1 MKKIQN
7 LIIASAAATVLLT
20 GCAEA
25 YESDFN
31 VEKPADVALAET
43 LNGYEVLKNYT
54 GVRLGA
60 EMASNDAVNRNVLY
74 SQVLTNFNEV
84 TLSDAFQYS
93 AMVSDEGEI
102 DVLTMESAVNNA
114 AQSGMN
120 IFGTAMF
127 DPAQFNLNYMKVL
140 TKNLWI
146 PGTREEL
153 DQTEDFESY
162 DVNAQLEGDNF
173 STIVNDPDGQ
183 NGKVFYTNKNAKQ
196 MSIPVKLPN
205 DATLNDVEKISFDY
219 RTNNIKKVL
228 LARVKTATGI
238 AEKQLGIPETKDTWT
253 HYEINVKS
261 SGLDGIPTEELSSNE
276 FYLVIGQSATPQK
289 VYVDNVKLHIAY
301 VTEGHEE
308 ERPIEEKAA
317 DVKKGLN
324 DYTDALVG
332 KYGDEI
338 STWTVASNLLDDFLG
353 EMKSNDITG
362 DPNDFY
368 PNDYLGENYIVDI
381 CKNIHAAKPEMKLF
395 YAEGNMLGNDMKQDG
410 LKTYLAQWNGEGAQI
425 AGVDINA
432 EFAYNEQTMEET
444 KANYEALLNNLKE
457 TGLLVRLS
465 NLNVYPTDETGV
477 MQDVSQV
484 TTEQLQKMSVFYN
497 YIVQKYLEIIPQ
509 AQQYG
514 LSFASVNASSQ
525 SVGLWKNNNRL
536 PTYVGVANGLQ
547 SKETVW

>member
-205 DATLNDVEKISFDY
+205 GATLNDVEKISFDY

-289 VYVDNVKLHIAY
+289 VYVDNVKFHIAY

>member
-205 DATLNDVEKISFDY
+205 GATLNDVEKISFDY

-289 VYVDNVKLHIAY
+289 VYVDNVKFHIAY

-477 MQDVSQV
+477 MQDISQV

>member
-205 DATLNDVEKISFDY
+205 GATLNDVEKISFDY

-289 VYVDNVKLHIAY
+289 VYVDNVKFHIAY

-362 DPNDFY
+362 DPNEFY

-432 EFAYNEQTMEET
+432 EFAYNEQTQEET